1 MLKIINIFINK
12 FKLIKM
18 SSVNVLNI
26 IPKNPIT
33 KFTDIYSFEIIFEV
47 LSEIKKEIEWKMI
60 YITSEDKKNDQILG
74 EVQIDPPNQLGNM
87 KFEFTGDAPQIEK
100 IPECDVI
107 GVAAILICCS
117 YNEQE
122 FFRCGYYLNIT
133 YDNEEMN
140 INMPEK
146 IDVNHLIR
154 NLLAD
159 KPRIVRYEI
168 DWESENGKKD
178 NKNDEAGHFMFNE
191 GKMNQEKFK
200 ALEKDKK

>member
-1 MLKIINIFINK
+1 
-12 FKLIKM
+12 M

-47 LSEIKKEIEWKMI
+47 LSELKKEIEWKMV
-60 YITSEDKKNDQILG
+60 YITSDDQKNDQILN
-74 EVQIDPPNQLGNM
+74 EIQIDPPSQLGQM
-87 KFEFTGDAPQIEK
+87 KFEFTGDAPIISK
-100 IPECDVI
+100 IPENDVI
-107 GVAAILICCS
+107 GVAAILLCCS

-168 DWESENGKKD
+168 DWEGDSKKF
-178 NKNDEAGHFMFNE
+178 NKNDEVGHFMFNE

-200 ALEKDKK
+200 ALEKDKNNNNF

>member
-1 MLKIINIFINK
+1 
-12 FKLIKM
+12 M

-33 KFTDIYSFEIIFEV
+33 KFTDIFSFEIIFEV
-47 LSEIKKEIEWKMI
+47 LSELKKEIEWKMV
-60 YITSEDKKNDQILG
+60 YITSENQKDDQILN
-74 EVQIDPPNQLGNM
+74 EIQIDPPSQLGQM
-87 KFEFTGDAPQIEK
+87 KFEFTGDAPIIGK
-100 IPECDVI
+100 IPENDVI
-107 GVAAILICCS
+107 GVAAILLCCS

-146 IDVNHLIR
+146 IDVNHLLR
-154 NLLAD
+154 NMLAD

-168 DWESENGKKD
+168 DWEGD
-178 NKNDEAGHFMFNE
+178 NKKEKINDKAGHFMFNE

-200 ALEKDKK
+200 ALEKEKNNNNFK

>member
-1 MLKIINIFINK
+1 
-12 FKLIKM
+12 M

-47 LSEIKKEIEWKMI
+47 LSELKKEIEWKMV
-60 YITSEDKKNDQILG
+60 YITSDDQKNDQILN
-74 EVQIDPPNQLGNM
+74 EIQIDPPSQLGQM
-87 KFEFTGDAPQIEK
+87 KFEFTGDAPIISK
-100 IPECDVI
+100 IPENDVI
-107 GVAAILICCS
+107 GVAAILLCCS

-146 IDVNHLIR
+146 INVDHLIR

-168 DWESENGKKD
+168 DWEGDHKKD
-178 NKNDEAGHFMFNE
+178 NKNDEVGHFMFNE

-200 ALEKDKK
+200 ALEKDKNNNNF

>member
-1 MLKIINIFINK
+1 
-12 FKLIKM
+12 M

-33 KFTDIYSFEIIFEV
+33 KFTDIYSFEVFFEV
-47 LSEIKKEIEWKMI
+47 LSELKKDIEWKMV
-60 YITSEDKKNDQILG
+60 YITSDNQKNDQILN
-74 EVQIDPPNQLGNM
+74 EIQIEPPKQLGQM
-87 KFEFTGDAPQIEK
+87 KFEFTGDAPLIEK
-100 IPECDVI
+100 IPENDII

-146 IDVNHLIR
+146 VDVNHLIR

-168 DWESENGKKD
+168 DWEGDINKKD
-178 NKNDEAGHFMFNE
+178 NKNDQAGHFMFNE
-191 GKMNQEKFK
+191 GKMNQDKFK
-200 ALEKDKK
+200 ELEKDKGNNNFK

>member
-1 MLKIINIFINK
+1 
-12 FKLIKM
+12 M

-47 LSEIKKEIEWKMI
+47 LSELKKEIEWKMV
-60 YITSEDKKNDQILG
+60 YITSDDQKNDQILN
-74 EVQIDPPNQLGNM
+74 EIQIDPPSQLGQM
-87 KFEFTGDAPQIEK
+87 KFEFTGDAPIISK
-100 IPECDVI
+100 IPENDVI
-107 GVAAILICCS
+107 GVAAILLCCS

-168 DWESENGKKD
+168 DWEGDSKKF
-178 NKNDEAGHFMFNE
+178 NKNDEVGHFMFTE

-200 ALEKDKK
+200 ALEKDKNNNNF

>member
-1 MLKIINIFINK
+1 
-12 FKLIKM
+12 M

-47 LSEIKKEIEWKMI
+47 LSELKKEIEWKMV
-60 YITSEDKKNDQILG
+60 YITSDDQKNDQILN
-74 EVQIDPPNQLGNM
+74 EIQIDPPSQLGQM
-87 KFEFTGDAPQIEK
+87 KFEFTGDAPIISK
-100 IPECDVI
+100 IPENDVI
-107 GVAAILICCS
+107 GVAAILLCCS

-140 INMPEK
+140 INLPEK

-168 DWESENGKKD
+168 DWEGDSKKL
-178 NKNDEAGHFMFNE
+178 NKNDEVGHFMFNE

-200 ALEKDKK
+200 ALEKDKNNNNF

>member
-1 MLKIINIFINK
+1 
-12 FKLIKM
+12 M

-26 IPKNPIT
+26 IPKNPIA

-47 LSEIKKEIEWKMI
+47 LSEIKKEIEWKMV
-60 YITSEDKKNDQILG
+60 YITSENKINDQILG
-74 EVQIDPPNQLGNM
+74 EIQIDPPNQLGNM
-87 KFEFTGDAPQIEK
+87 KFEFTGEAPQIEK
-100 IPECDVI
+100 IPECDII
-107 GVAAILICCS
+107 GVAAILLCCS
-117 YNEQE
+117 YNDQE
-122 FFRCGYYLNIT
+122 FFRCGYYLNVT